1 LYSDTAYWKDRVE
14 KNAEPLL
21 KLEKFKADESK
32 RPGTP
37 KTTKELFGIEGSFRK
52 LEID

>member
-1 LYSDTAYWKDRVE
+1 MALGFWKGKVEENHQFLARMERVTR
-14 KNAEPLL
+14 
-21 KLEKFKADESK
+21 ADESK

-37 KTTKELFGIEGSFRK
+37 KRSEELFGMEGSFRR